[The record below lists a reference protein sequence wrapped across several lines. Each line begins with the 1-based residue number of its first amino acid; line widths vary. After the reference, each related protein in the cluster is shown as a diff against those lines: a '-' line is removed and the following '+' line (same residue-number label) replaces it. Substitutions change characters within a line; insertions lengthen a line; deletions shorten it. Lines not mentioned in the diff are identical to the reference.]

1 MKTAAEAL
9 RWLAAER
16 IVLLAAKVEGVPSL
30 AHEIVQGPIK
40 GSWWGHPMGK
50 LIFTLASAL
59 EDSGDVLLC
68 KLVEGK
74 ATFVHR
80 AVWPSLARVLLDDGW
95 RGGRLAKCSA
105 GARKLYERV
114 EREGEVRGKLDAKAV
129 KALEEAQLALVVS
142 EHTDKGHHEKVLT
155 SWSAWVRGAGVK
167 PVKGS
172 LEDAIAAVREA
183 AHGIEVL

>member
-9 RWLAAER
+9 KWLASQR
-16 IVLLAAKVEGVPSL
+16 VVLLAAKVEGVPSL

-50 LIFTLASAL
+50 LIFTIASAL
-59 EDSGDVLLC
+59 EDSDDVLPC

-80 AVWPSLARVLLDDGW
+80 AVWPSLARVLLDEGW
-95 RGGRLAKCSA
+95 RAGRLAQCSA
-105 GARKLYERV
+105 AARKLYGRV
-114 EREGEVRGKLDAKAV
+114 EAEGEVRGKLDAKAV

-142 EHTDKGHHEKVLT
+142 EHTEKGHHEKVLT
-155 SWSAWVRGAGVK
+155 SWSRWAKRAEVK
-167 PVKGS
+167 PAKGS
-172 LEDAIAAVREA
+172 LEAAIAAVREA
-183 AHGIEVL
+183 AHGLEVL